1 MVKKE
6 SVSVKRQTIYA
17 LIPSVDIWAFYRIQK
32 LRKFILIALGLGFA
46 FSPISLAV
54 SSSIDMSTITNP
66 FDLYSNPIFLM
77 YMVGMIASLHGTLVY
92 FIRRWSKK
100 WNEQFVKPTNSE
112 FPANI

>member
-6 SVSVKRQTIYA
+6 SVSVKRQTIFA
-17 LIPSVDIWAFYRIQK
+17 LIPSVDAWAFYRIQK
-32 LRKFILIALGLGFA
+32 LRKFILITLGLGFA

-54 SSSIDMSTITNP
+54 SASIDMSNVTSP
-66 FDLYSNPIFLM
+66 LDLYSNPIFLM
-77 YMVGMIASLHGTLVY
+77 YVVGMVASLHGTLVY

-112 FPANI
+112 